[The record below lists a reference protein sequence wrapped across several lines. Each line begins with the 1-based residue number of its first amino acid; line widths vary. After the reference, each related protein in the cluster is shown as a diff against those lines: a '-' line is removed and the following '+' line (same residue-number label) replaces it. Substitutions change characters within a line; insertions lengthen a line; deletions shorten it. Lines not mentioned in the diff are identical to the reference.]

1 MLKMIDLR
9 TQELIL
15 KGDSYQVMQVLQEML
30 FQKSPEKH
38 GWTPCLEL
46 VEQSEFEDFSVFV
59 HSDSFSEECLI
70 EEILESEESIKR
82 WESILGC
89 KVRGQEDIK
98 SIVEE
103 YLEKSIKSW
112 EDELKIDIADDEE
125 FWLSVKKYLNI
136 DVTEVIT
143 NRCTFCGEKSDS
155 HDTKVVCGYIIL
167 DCCTDCEEEIL
178 NK

>member
-1 MLKMIDLR
+1 M
-9 TQELIL
+9 
-15 KGDSYQVMQVLQEML
+15 
-30 FQKSPEKH
+30 
-38 GWTPCLEL
+38 
-46 VEQSEFEDFSVFV
+46 
-59 HSDSFSEECLI
+59 I

-89 KVRGQEDIK
+89 KVSGQKDIK

-103 YLEKSIKSW
+103 YLEKSIKSR

-143 NRCTFCGEKSDS
+143 NRCTFVVKSL
-155 HDTKVVCGYIIL
+155 IL
-167 DCCTDCEEEIL
+167 MIQKWSAVT
-178 NK
+178 